1 MRAEK
6 VIRDTFPGFDESNV
20 SRVVCRVTQALTA
33 KLGDFK
39 RFPSTRAEQDDI
51 KKVCFDLVVSL
62 VPANSACQ

>member
-1 MRAEK
+1 M
-6 VIRDTFPGFDESNV
+6 IRDTFPGFDESNV

-33 KLGDFK
+33 
-39 RFPSTRAEQDDI
+39 RAEQDDI